1 MRSLNIL
8 TLFSA
13 VRCNEITVGGVGLKD
28 TTGMRW
34 ETSGCVRNALWAM
47 TEKMKFFVTPNFPMK
62 YPDSVTCTW
71 KMRTTG
77 AKKIKIDWQVFWM
90 DGCNDG
96 NQVIVHDPKANKRL
110 GPYCGMKKPPSYI
123 SKGNQLEITLKKGKT
138 PHPQNGRGV
147 QFMVGFLAVGGNAKT
162 GTSKAPKNRKTG
174 AGRMGAGTR
183 PVLKSAAGPAT
194 PKRPLLPPPSKDGKV
209 NVSHLMVSKNGHVTY
224 KRPVIPTETEP
235 SGDIRTAPNSGA
247 KAAGPAGKNGSPGGM
262 VDGVCTDPP
271 DMGCNNKN
279 WKPHEG
285 THSSSPIDLKNAPD
299 GYNKINMTE
308 LAKWISG
315 EIAEKP
321 TPASGL
327 KSSMNQAPT
336 FAPATTI
343 MNPVRP
349 DVDNLWKS
357 KRSRPNGLAIVY
369 GAGFDVVNGSKTH
382 DYFEGY
388 DEALYDYEESFDNK
402 DMIRTLLPF
411 LGGIFVLLSLLA
423 IGVRLCIFA
432 DKTKRQSRTTSQQ
445 RFISQ

>member
-1 MRSLNIL
+1 
-8 TLFSA
+8 
-13 VRCNEITVGGVGLKD
+13 
-28 TTGMRW
+28 
-34 ETSGCVRNALWAM
+34 
-47 TEKMKFFVTPNFPMK
+47 
-62 YPDSVTCTW
+62 
-71 KMRTTG
+71 
-77 AKKIKIDWQVFWM
+77 
-90 DGCNDG
+90 
-96 NQVIVHDPKANKRL
+96 
-110 GPYCGMKKPPSYI
+110 
-123 SKGNQLEITLKKGKT
+123 
-138 PHPQNGRGV
+138 
-147 QFMVGFLAVGGNAKT
+147 
-162 GTSKAPKNRKTG
+162 
-174 AGRMGAGTR
+174 MGAGTR
-183 PVLKSAAGPAT
+183 PVLKSATAPRTA
-194 PKRPLLPPPSKDGKV
+194 KRLLLPPPSKDGKV

-224 KRPVIPTETEP
+224 KRPVIPKDTEP

-299 GYNKINMTE
+299 GYGKINMTE
-308 LAKWISG
+308 LARWING

-321 TPASGL
+321 TPATRL
-327 KSSMNQAPT
+327 KSSQVPT
-336 FAPATTI
+336 FAPTTTI
-343 MNPVRP
+343 MNPVLP
-349 DVDNLWKS
+349 DVDNLWQS

-382 DYFEGY
+382 DYFDGY
-388 DEALYDYEESFDNK
+388 DEYFYENQESFDNK

-445 RFISQ
+445 SFISK